1 VLTCNSLGT
10 AHSVKPRH
18 PMCSMALLRLFFGLA
33 ICGYSLN
40 PVTILSLQQ
49 KPKRKPVV
57 WIHIHKSGGSTVCEA
72 ARQNGEHTANFSNC
86 NFLSDDYLVQGWN
99 LQLVNN
105 MMETAALGG
114 IGDAGLLNRVSSAFK
129 PLTCEERMQKVRAQ
143 SVTWMQIE
151 REFNKGDFCDGFL
164 YGISLRDPAML
175 AQSLVNYNGIGA
187 GYKKC
192 LEQPAEH
199 CAEKS
204 KGPVWIYFDNF
215 MVRVLGGHDVM
226 MLPPGSINAT
236 HEKMALDILAKFH
249 VVVRTEDFNKNA
261 ALELFRETFGWSA
274 PDALR
279 KHKNSEVNVVT
290 FSEEELTI
298 YKELNQ
304 HDYAIYNSVRGFE
317 QIDSPA

>member
-1 VLTCNSLGT
+1 VLTSNSLGT

-72 ARQNGEHTANFSNC
+72 ARQNGEHTALGDVGNC
-86 NFLSDDYLVQGWN
+86 NFLSDDV
-99 LQLVNN
+99 
-105 MMETAALGG
+105 
-114 IGDAGLLNRVSSAFK
+114 GLLYRESSDLK
-129 PLTCEERMQKVRAQ
+129 PPTCEERMQKVRAQ

-192 LEQPAEH
+192 LEQPAEN
-199 CAEKS
+199 CVENAK
-204 KGPVWIYFDNF
+204 KDPAWMFFDNF